1 MRDDNPFKVLGEQNN
16 TSANIEFFETVE
28 EREKSVSQDADVV
41 ISVDNST
48 NQIDKKEVA
57 IQSDISMSESGS
69 ELNPI
74 AQPYVPQMY
83 YIQSPDG
90 IVRVDKEELG
100 GNEGVVSGLVESVHA
115 LVQVMLKQHEVNHN

>member
-1 MRDDNPFKVLGEQNN
+1 MRDDNSFKVLGEQNN
-16 TSANIEFFETVE
+16 IFANIEYFETLE
-28 EREKSVSQDADVV
+28 EREKSLSQNAGVV
-41 ISVDNST
+41 KYVDNST

-57 IQSDISMSESGS
+57 TQSDISMSESGS

-90 IVRVDKEELG
+90 IVRVDKDESG
-100 GNEGVVSGLVESVHA
+100 RNAGVISGLVESVHA
-115 LVQVMLKQHEVNHN
+115 LVQVML

>member
-1 MRDDNPFKVLGEQNN
+1 MHDDNPFKVLGEKNN
-16 TSANIEFFETVE
+16 IIANIEYFKVVE
-28 EREKSVSQDADVV
+28 ETEKSVSQDADVV
-41 ISVDNST
+41 ISVDNNT

-57 IQSDISMSESGS
+57 TQSDISMSESGS

-90 IVRVDKEELG
+90 IVRVDKDESG
-100 GNEGVVSGLVESVHA
+100 GNEGTWLVV
-115 LVQVMLKQHEVNHN
+115 